1 VTVDGATVGA
11 INGGLLALVGFERG
25 DDEATVRKLAAR
37 TVHMRLFADAAG
49 RFSRSLV
56 DSGGGVLAVPQFTLC
71 ADTRKGRR
79 PDFTPAMPPSPARQ
93 MFDLFTAA
101 LREAGAAVV
110 ESGRFGAH
118 MEVALVNDG
127 PVTILLQR

>member
-1 VTVDGATVGA
+1 MTVDGATVGA

-49 RFSRSLV
+49 RFSRSLA
-56 DSGGGVLAVPQFTLC
+56 DSGGAVLAVPQFTLC

-79 PDFTPAMPPSPARQ
+79 PDFTPAMPPASARQ

-101 LREAGAAVV
+101 LREAGAAAV

>member
-1 VTVDGATVGA
+1 MTVDGATVGA

-25 DDEATVRKLAAR
+25 DDEATVCKLAAR
-37 TVHMRLFADAAG
+37 TVHMRLFAGTDG

-56 DSGGGVLAVPQFTLC
+56 DGGGAVLAVPQFTLC

-79 PDFTPAMPPSPARQ
+79 PDFTPAMPPASARQ

-101 LREAGAAVV
+101 LREAGAAAV